1 MAVIVGSHNPRD
13 AYTGDVRTTPE
24 ADVTLV
30 LDFLNTLDVEE
41 GTDALD
47 GADSWRAWVSARDL
61 RPCPV
66 PEARAAR
73 KSLRAL
79 VGDTT
84 AAPAEDVEI
93 PVRISVTANGPSL
106 VADSAV
112 GSVLAAATRLSLL
125 GEFSRVKICPA
136 DNCRWAFYD
145 RSRNRSR
152 SWCSMSAC
160 GNREKARAWRQRSTQ
175 S

>member
-1 MAVIVGSHNPRD
+1 MRA
-13 AYTGDVRTTPE
+13 TPE

-41 GTDALD
+41 GTDALA

-66 PEARAAR
+66 GEAKSAR

-79 VGDTT
+79 VGDTAT
-84 AAPAEDVEI
+84 PTDEVEV
-93 PVRISVTANGPSL
+93 PVRISVTASGPSL

-125 GEFSRVKICPA
+125 GEFSRIKICPA

-152 SWCSMSAC
+152 SWCSMSSC
-160 GNREKARAWRQRSTQ
+160 GNREKARAWRQRTTQ

>member
-1 MAVIVGSHNPRD
+1 M
-13 AYTGDVRTTPE
+13 RTTAE

-41 GTDALD
+41 STDELDDAGT
-47 GADSWRAWVSARDL
+47 WRAWVSARDL
-61 RPCPV
+61 RPSPLA
-66 PEARAAR
+66 EARSAR
-73 KSLRAL
+73 ESLRAL
-79 VGDTT
+79 VGD
-84 AAPAEDVEI
+84 ADARPGEVGV
-93 PVRISVTANGPSL
+93 PVRISVTATGPL
-106 VADSAV
+106 LLADSAV

-125 GEFSRVKICPA
+125 GEFSRIKICPA

-160 GNREKARAWRQRSTQ
+160 GNREKARAWRQRSAQT
-175 S
+175 